1 MSTETM
7 PEYQQRVI
15 QERDTLVSKKTA
27 LDGFVSSE
35 TFANVEETERRRMLR
50 QQTVMGEYIEILN
63 ERINNFTNE

>member
-15 QERDTLVSKKTA
+15 QERDTLVKKKTA

-35 TFANVEETERRRMLR
+35 TFTNVDETERRRMLR
-50 QQTVMGEYIEILN
+50 QQTVMGEYIDVLN
-63 ERINNFTNE
+63 DRINNFPNE

>member
-15 QERDTLVSKKTA
+15 QERDALVSKKTA
-27 LDGFVSSE
+27 LDGFITSE
-35 TFANVEETERRRMLR
+35 KFADVDETEKRRMLH
-50 QQTVMGEYIEILN
+50 QQTIMGEYVEILN